1 MALKVNRATWVVT
14 IPDHE
19 VHKGKWTYT
28 VPAREQRIFAI
39 NRKDAIQQVCRLAH
53 RLAGVP
59 PYRSMLKQTAKLA
72 TTRTELVE
80 VQR

>member
-1 MALKVNRATWVVT
+1 MALKVNRSTWVVS
-14 IPDHE
+14 IPAHQ
-19 VHKGKWTYT
+19 VSKGKWTYT
-28 VPAREQRIFAI
+28 VPAREQRLFAEG
-39 NRKDAIQQVCRLAH
+39 REDAIRQVCRLAH

-72 TTRTELVE
+72 TTKTELVE